1 VVADPRTA
9 GDTPRRKALVALAV
23 GSAEAPWRLG
33 PADLARAREA
43 GLTDLEVVHAI
54 ALTGLFGHL
63 NRIADAVEIDL
74 DYEVVVGVP
83 RAADQP
89 PWPLADEILDAP
101 RGALSIDLLD
111 GAPAVLAAWREH
123 VMTGDRPLPV
133 EDRVSIVRL
142 VARMLGD
149 NAGPID
155 ESTLGPGLA
164 NIVRVGVTR
173 PWALGEALMAARDR
187 FEPGALFD
195 IAAATAS
202 ATAWSRI
209 DVALRALSR

>member
-33 PADLARAREA
+33 PADLARARDA

-74 DYEVVVGVP
+74 DYEVIVGVP
-83 RAADQP
+83 RAADQA

-101 RGALSIDLLD
+101 RGALSIDLLE

-149 NAGPID
+149 AAPPAAP
-155 ESTLGPGLA
+155 LPPGVA
-164 NIVRVGVTR
+164 DIVRVGVTR
-173 PWALGEALMAARDR
+173 PWALGEALMAARAR

-195 IAAATAS
+195 IASATAS